1 MGLSVPYGQCLRLC
15 QFRRSLL
22 RCFYEFE
29 FLINGRIAMTMFTV
43 AGCVD
48 LVIEMVVWVISRS
61 VPDILDNRLL
71 PDIVTLANM

>member
-1 MGLSVPYGQCLRLC
+1 
-15 QFRRSLL
+15 
-22 RCFYEFE
+22 
-29 FLINGRIAMTMFTV
+29 MTMFTV